1 MMGAAQPFDQV
12 KSAIRNVLVRNK
24 VQSMLQA
31 LQGTAKVE
39 ILDPE
44 LKKAQED
51 AQAQLKANGGQVT
64 PAIAAD
70 PAAQGGGGAP
80 AEPDTSGKGDLAL
93 PVAP

>member
-1 MMGAAQPFDQV
+1 
-12 KSAIRNVLVRNK
+12 
-24 VQSMLQA
+24 MLQA

-51 AQAQLKANGGQVT
+51 AQAQLKANGGKAV
-64 PAIAAD
+64 PAIADD

-80 AEPDTSGKGDLAL
+80 AEPDAGGKGDLTL
-93 PVAP
+93 PDAPKQ